1 MKLILLPV
9 MKIYVEQISEPD
21 PQTSFDLL
29 TYFPTEFLVYER
41 WKHILDKDIPLFPD
55 HMRIVRYEPRVSSAE
70 AVITMR

>member
-9 MKIYVEQISEPD
+9 MKIYVEQMSEPD

-29 TYFPTEFLVYER
+29 TYFPTEFLVYEG

-55 HMRIVRYEPRVSSAE
+55 HMRIICYELRISSAKP
-70 AVITMR
+70 VVTMW